1 MKKDK
6 KGLFSKVIV
15 IYCIAFIS
23 ILTVASFVI
32 LALTGLD
39 ASGILGVA
47 AGVFGGELLFL
58 CMKRIFAKP
67 STPNNEDTKQEFH
80 SHENTDDD
88 DIVGGK

>member
-23 ILTVASFVI
+23 ILTIGSFAI

-39 ASGILGVA
+39 ASSILGVA
-47 AGVFGGELLFL
+47 ASVFGGELLLL
-58 CMKRIFAKP
+58 CLKRIFAKP
-67 STPNNEDTKQEFH
+67 STLDEENTKDQFC
-80 SHENTDDD
+80 SHENDDGD
-88 DIVGGK
+88 DAVGGQ